1 MTNDAGT
8 LVPSNLQLVR
18 LKNKKSTSTND
29 EGALALS
36 NLHNLN

>member
-18 LKNKKSTSTND
+18 LKNKKFTSTND
-29 EGALALS
+29 AGTLVPS
-36 NLHNLN
+36 NLHDSI